1 MQSCTMTAFDSGKKS
16 INNYITPSSK
26 TLGLS
31 HNRIPSS
38 PPTVP
43 AENPLCFKMLRH
55 LSVNSG
61 EIHSRWK
68 DDERCSPSAAARR
81 AFFFCH
87 R

>member
-1 MQSCTMTAFDSGKKS
+1 MNMLVLTVGK
-16 INNYITPSSK
+16 NNYITPRSFTPSTK

-31 HNRIPSS
+31 HDHIPSS

-43 AENPLCFKMLRH
+43 AEKPLCFRMLRH

-68 DDERCSPSAAARR
+68 DDERCLPSAAA
-81 AFFFCH
+81 
-87 R
+87 